1 MSHVKSRVVSLGLSV
16 AVAAAATGGVA
27 QANSTNVVTAIKSQD
42 KVIKRSPAYKE
53 LQHFDVKTKTQAR
66 TLLKSFSALQRE
78 ADHAASVVAAASTSS
93 ARQKSGQRDWVNG
106 MREGARGI
114 GQFET
119 GIKDLLAGKKTDAKQ
134 EVVRAEKTLKAGNAL
149 GSKGDKLLG
158 LPTRD

>member
-1 MSHVKSRVVSLGLSV
+1 MPYLKSRVVSLGVSV
-16 AVAAAATGGVA
+16 AVIAGITGGVA
-27 QANSTNVVTAIKSQD
+27 QAKSTNVVTAIKSQD
-42 KVIKRSPAYKE
+42 KLIKRSPAYKE

-93 ARQKSGQRDWVNG
+93 ARQKSGRRDWVNG

-114 GQFET
+114 GQFDT
-119 GIKDLLAGKKTDAKQ
+119 GIKDLLAGKKTDAKR
-134 EVVRAEKTLKAGNAL
+134 EVVKAEKTLKAGNAL